1 MTRHVSKGGPLTEE
15 QLLEILKKYDVNHD
29 GGLSKEE
36 LKAAFQSL
44 GARLP
49 GWRANRAL
57 HHVDTN
63 GDGLMFREAPL
74 TSNQLRAIVKKY
86 DANNDGGLYKEELK
100 DAFCALGAHL
110 PGWRAGLALHHADAN
125 RDGLIREEELST
137 LLKYA
142 LEDGY
147 KIQ

>member
-1 MTRHVSKGGPLTEE
+1 MTRHVPKGGPLTEE

-63 GDGLMFREAPL
+63 GDGLV
-74 TSNQLRAIVKKY
+74 S
-86 DANNDGGLYKEELK
+86 GEELK
-100 DAFCALGAHL
+100 V
-110 PGWRAGLALHHADAN
+110 
-125 RDGLIREEELST
+125 LIQYAKKHGYISST
-137 LLKYA
+137 N
-142 LEDGY
+142 
-147 KIQ
+147 